1 MDTERTVAITGATL
15 WGNRGAEAMLVT
27 TIGQVRARR
36 PDARIVIFSYFPRR
50 DRALVR
56 DPRVTVIGARP
67 RDLVLRTFPFA
78 VLAWLAGLLRLRW
91 PDRLLP
97 HPARAL
103 RRCDALL
110 DISGISFAD
119 GREKFLP
126 FNILLIWPAL
136 LLGVPVIKLAQALGP
151 FKHPLTRLSARL
163 FLPRCR
169 HIYARGEVTAAH
181 LRDLGLP
188 AEKWSLA
195 ADIAFVYDPAYSLT
209 EENEAQVNALAA
221 RLAELR
227 AAGKTIVGLVPSSLV
242 HTASAKAGRDYA
254 GLFVQ
259 IIRDLGGPEMH
270 FVVVPNATRQGS
282 PSFANNDLAAIAALR
297 ERLIADLPGALGE
310 RVDIVDYD
318 LNTAGSRRL
327 FAQCDVIITSRF
339 HGMISAL
346 TLGVPPVVIGWSHKY
361 AEVLAEFGLE
371 RFAVDFADPKADVLS
386 LARAALTERDAVRQ
400 QIAAHLEA
408 VRASA
413 AAQFACLDDLLA

>member
-1 MDTERTVAITGATL
+1 VNDERTVAITGATL

-36 PDARIVIFSYFPRR
+36 PDAHIVIFSYFPKR

-56 DPRVTVIGARP
+56 DPRITVIGARP

-78 VLAWLAGLLRLRW
+78 VLIWLAGLLRLRW

-103 RRCDALL
+103 RRCDVLL

-119 GREKFLP
+119 GREKYLP
-126 FNILLIWPAL
+126 FNILLIWPAM

-151 FKHPLTRLSARL
+151 FKNPLTRLSARL

-169 HIYARGEVTAAH
+169 HIYARGAVTAEH
-181 LRDLGLP
+181 LRDLRLP
-188 AEKWSLA
+188 AEKCSLA
-195 ADIAFVYDPAYSLT
+195 ADIAFLYQPEYSLT
-209 EENEAQVNALAA
+209 SENEAQVDALAA

-254 GLFVQ
+254 GLFMQ
-259 IIRDLGGPEMH
+259 IIRELGGPELH

-282 PSFANNDLAAIAALR
+282 PSFANNDLAAIAILR
-297 ERLIADLPGALGE
+297 DRLAADLPGALGE

-327 FAQCDVIITSRF
+327 FTQCDVLITSRF
-339 HGMISAL
+339 HAMVSAL
-346 TLGVPPVVIGWSHKY
+346 TLGVLPVVIGWSHKY

-371 RFAVDFADPKADVLS
+371 RFAVDFADPHADALA
-386 LARAALTERDAVRQ
+386 LARAALAERDTLRAQVAARIGAVK
-400 QIAAHLEA
+400 E
-408 VRASA
+408 SA
-413 AAQFACLDDLLA
+413 AAQFSSLDAVLA

>member
-1 MDTERTVAITGATL
+1 MDTECTVAITGATL

-56 DPRVTVIGARP
+56 DPRITVIGARP

-78 VLAWLAGLLRLRW
+78 VLAWLSGLLRLRW

-97 HPARAL
+97 HPVRAL
-103 RRCDALL
+103 RRCNVLL

-119 GREKFLP
+119 GREKYLP
-126 FNILLIWPAL
+126 FNILLIWPAML
-136 LLGVPVIKLAQALGP
+136 LDVPVIKLAQALGP
-151 FKHPLTRLSARL
+151 FKNPLTRLSARL
-163 FLPRCR
+163 FLPRCQR
-169 HIYARGEVTAAH
+169 IYARGAMTAEH

-188 AEKWSLA
+188 AEKWALA
-195 ADIAFVYDPAYSLT
+195 ADIAFLYQPEYSLT
-209 EENEAQVNALAA
+209 AENEAQIDALAQ
-221 RLAELR
+221 RLAGLR
-227 AAGKTIVGLVPSSLV
+227 AAGKTIVGLVLSSLV

-259 IIRDLGGPEMH
+259 IIRGLGGPELH

-282 PSFANNDLAAIAALR
+282 PSFANNDLAAIAVLR

-310 RVDIVDYD
+310 RVDVVDYD

-327 FAQCDVIITSRF
+327 FAQCDAIITSRF
-339 HGMISAL
+339 HAMISAL
-346 TLGVPPVVIGWSHKY
+346 TLGVPPVVIGWGHKY
-361 AEVLAEFGLE
+361 AEVLAEFDLE
-371 RFAVDFADPKADVLS
+371 RFAVDFADPQADALA
-386 LARAALTERDAVRQ
+386 LARAALTQRDTLRA
-400 QIAAHLEA
+400 QIAAHIGA
-408 VRASA
+408 VQESA
-413 AAQFACLDDLLA
+413 AAQFASLDDLLA

>member
-1 MDTERTVAITGATL
+1 MDAERTIAITGATL

-36 PDARIVIFSYFPRR
+36 PDARIVIFSYFPKR

-67 RDLVLRTFPFA
+67 RDLVLRIFPFA
-78 VLAWLAGLLRLRW
+78 VLVWLMGLLRLRW

-97 HPARAL
+97 HPIRAL

-126 FNILLIWPAL
+126 FNILLIWPAM

-151 FKHPLTRLSARL
+151 FKNPLTRLSARL

-169 HIYARGEVTAAH
+169 HIYARGDVTAAH

-188 AEKWSLA
+188 AERWSLA
-195 ADIAFVYDPAYSLT
+195 ADIAFVYEPSHSLT
-209 EENEAQVNALAA
+209 AENEAQVDALTA

-227 AAGKTIVGLVPSSLV
+227 AAGKTIIGLVPSSLV
-242 HTASAKAGRDYA
+242 HTASARAGRDYA

-259 IIRDLGGPEMH
+259 IIRELGGPEMH

-282 PSFANNDLAAIAALR
+282 PSFANNDLAAIAILR
-297 ERLIADLPGALGE
+297 ERLTGALGE
-310 RVDIVDYD
+310 RVDVVDYD

-327 FAQCDVIITSRF
+327 FALCDLIITSRF
-339 HGMISAL
+339 HAMISAL

-361 AEVLAEFGLE
+361 AEVLVEFGLE
-371 RFAVDFADPKADVLS
+371 RFAVDFADPDADVLS
-386 LARAALTERDAVRQ
+386 LARTALTERDTLRA

-408 VRASA
+408 VRTSA
-413 AAQFACLDDLLA
+413 AAQFNSLDALLT

>member
-1 MDTERTVAITGATL
+1 MDAERTIAITGATL

-36 PDARIVIFSYFPRR
+36 PDARIVIFSYFPKR

-67 RDLVLRTFPFA
+67 RDLVLRIFPFA
-78 VLAWLAGLLRLRW
+78 VLVWLMGLLRLRW

-97 HPARAL
+97 HPIRAL

-126 FNILLIWPAL
+126 FNILLIWPAM

-151 FKHPLTRLSARL
+151 FKNPLTRLSARL

-169 HIYARGEVTAAH
+169 HIYARGDVTAAH

-188 AEKWSLA
+188 AERWSLA
-195 ADIAFVYDPAYSLT
+195 ADIAFVYEPSHSLT
-209 EENEAQVNALAA
+209 AENEAQVDALTA

-227 AAGKTIVGLVPSSLV
+227 AAGKTIIGLVPSSLV
-242 HTASAKAGRDYA
+242 HTASARAGRDYA

-259 IIRDLGGPEMH
+259 IIRELGGPEMH

-282 PSFANNDLAAIAALR
+282 PSFANNDLAAIAILR
-297 ERLIADLPGALGE
+297 ERLTGALGE
-310 RVDIVDYD
+310 RVDVVDYD

-327 FAQCDVIITSRF
+327 FALCDLIITSRF
-339 HGMISAL
+339 HAMISAL

-361 AEVLAEFGLE
+361 AEVLVEFGLE
-371 RFAVDFADPKADVLS
+371 RFAVDFADPDADVLS
-386 LARAALTERDAVRQ
+386 LARTALAERDALRV
-400 QIAAHLEA
+400 QIEAQIEA
-408 VRASA
+408 VRAAA
-413 AAQFACLDDLLA
+413 AAQFACLDALLT